1 MIVADIKSQVER
13 LRYEANHFKFDNGFA
28 MPVHV
33 LARRIADLNQ
43 VNTQEASS
51 RALACVMLLIGV
63 DDEKGAQVLKV
74 DPAGHYF
81 PYKAVATGKAE
92 LEAMNFLEKRVDEIA
107 TLDEKGTIDLAIVAM
122 QYILSTDFK
131 STEIEVASVKVGGKL
146 RVLTDVEIE
155 ERLTAISEKSD
166 S

>member
-1 MIVADIKSQVER
+1 
-13 LRYEANHFKFDNGFA
+13 

-33 LARRIADLNQ
+33 LARRVADLCQ
-43 VNTQEASS
+43 VSTQQASS
-51 RALACVMLLIGV
+51 RALACVMLFIGV

-74 DPAGHYF
+74 DPAGHYL

-92 LEAMNFLEKRVDEIA
+92 LEAMNFLEKKVGELA
-107 TLDEKGTIDLAIVAM
+107 TLDENKTVEMAILAM

-131 STEIEVASVKVGGKL
+131 SSEIEVASVKAGS
-146 RVLTDVEIE
+146 RFHILTDAEIE
-155 ERLTAISEKSD
+155 ERLTAISERSD